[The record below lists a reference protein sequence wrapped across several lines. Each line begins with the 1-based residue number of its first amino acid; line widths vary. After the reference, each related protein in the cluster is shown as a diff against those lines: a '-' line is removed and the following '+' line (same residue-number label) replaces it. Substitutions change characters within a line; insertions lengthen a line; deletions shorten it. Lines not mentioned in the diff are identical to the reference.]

1 MLNRSAKTATY
12 DQHVAKIEIT
22 LPDDL
27 LDQVDRVADRV
38 GETRNEFLVRIVGDE
53 VERGLLQSRKELE
66 AMMGPPRHGGG
77 DWGEWMRQDRRHRD
91 DKKFGPAPDDG

>member
-12 DQHVAKIEIT
+12 GVDVAKVEIN

-27 LDQVDRVADRV
+27 LERVDRAAEQA
-38 GETRNEFLVRIVGDE
+38 GETRDEFLARIVGEE
-53 VERGLLQSRKELE
+53 VARVEVQRRKELE

-91 DKKFGPAPDDG
+91 DNRYGPAPADD